1 MPYVIIGVDV
11 SKDFLDTAVANAD
24 RPGVRFANNPEG
36 IAKLVAWAT
45 EIAPFRIIF
54 ESTGHYHKEA
64 VTSLQV
70 ASLNAVVVNPR
81 QVRDFAKAFGKL
93 AKTDTIDAMVLA
105 KFGEVFKTTVRPLSS
120 KEIEAFQHLVDR
132 RDQIVKMRAME
143 KNHLHAAQTLRVKK
157 SIEKLVNHLNKQI
170 KELEQEMDKFIEET
184 ETFRAKDEI
193 LKTLCGVASQV
204 SRTILAFLPELGEGS
219 RQSITGLVGYAPYNN
234 DSGQCR
240 GTRRISGGR
249 SKVRK
254 ALYQAA
260 VVAVQ
265 WSPSMKEFYVRLLAR
280 GKAKKVALVAVAR
293 KLLVLAHA
301 MIRDMKPY
309 EDRTNSLCPK
319 KA

>member
-1 MPYVIIGVDV
+1 MPNIIMGVDV
-11 SKDFLDTAVANAD
+11 SKDFLDAAVTNLD
-24 RPGVRFANNPEG
+24 RPAARFANNPKG
-36 IAKLVAWAT
+36 IAKLVAWAK

-64 VTSLQV
+64 VTSLQI

-81 QVRDFAKAFGKL
+81 QVRDFAKAIGKL

-105 KFGEVFKTTVRPLSS
+105 RFGEVFETTVRPLSS
-120 KEIEAFQHLVDR
+120 KEVVAFQDILDR
-132 RDQIVKMRAME
+132 RNQLVHMRAME
-143 KNHLHAAQTLRVKK
+143 KNHLHTTQALRVKK
-157 SIEKLVNHLNKQI
+157 SIERLVNHLNKQI
-170 KELEQEMDKFIEET
+170 KELEEEMDNFIEQT
-184 ETFRAKDEI
+184 DTFRAKDEI
-193 LKTLCGVASQV
+193 LKTLCGFASQV
-204 SRTILAFLPELGEGS
+204 SRTLLAFLPELGEGS
-219 RQSITGLVGYAPYNN
+219 RQSITSLVGFAPYNN
-234 DSGQCR
+234 DSGQVR
-240 GTRRISGGR
+240 GTRRIAGGR

-260 VVAVQ
+260 VVAVT

-309 EDRTNSLCPK
+309 KERTNPICPK
-319 KA
+319 NA